1 MKILHDAI
9 EGALLKELPE
19 QALTILIE
27 KKLADQGVRLSARQ
41 RKLLTRHIMKGGKD
55 TFRLRNWKWWDH
67 RHVKLEFTPQDAEQI
82 AEKFTEFIENRLPDL
97 IRTATED
104 MSRDVLADLKRRW
117 RAESRRQRREL
128 AGFRKRLYD
137 RWKAPLEGLRM
148 MLTMSREL
156 GDSVNQEIRQS
167 PDAASRRHLIDQLA
181 RSHARACQIVEEILC
196 LLEGGFSDGAMARW
210 RTLHGS
216 GPSCGTTSCATTAV
230 LWPQGRGST
239 PYATEPPECAPARRR
254 WNPVPRRETAQADR
268 RVHRSPV
275 RDR

>member
-1 MKILHDAI
+1 MARVNLGARHLPAVTSTNDTNRAAIDAAVSKIMPQTHANGEAVAVMD
-9 EGALLKELPE
+9 
-19 QALTILIE
+19 
-27 KKLADQGVRLSARQ
+27 
-41 RKLLTRHIMKGGKD
+41 HGK
-55 TFRLRNWKWWDH
+55 
-67 RHVKLEFTPQDAEQI
+67 I
-82 AEKFTEFIENRLPDL
+82 G
-97 IRTATED
+97 
-104 MSRDVLADLKRRW
+104 DVLADLKRRW

-196 LLEGGFSDGAMARW
+196 LLEGGFSDGALARW